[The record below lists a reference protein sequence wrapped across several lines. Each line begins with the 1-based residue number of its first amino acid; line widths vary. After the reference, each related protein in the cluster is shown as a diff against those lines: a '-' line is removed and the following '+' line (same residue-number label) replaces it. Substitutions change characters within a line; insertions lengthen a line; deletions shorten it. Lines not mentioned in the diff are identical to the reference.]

1 MVFKIEQLLSN
12 GLVTLIGKI
21 KHHLVS
27 QSPEQKIMELEAKVN
42 SRETEVIL
50 ERQAFVADKKSNHFD
65 MMIDIAEE
73 EYKIDIRKRSTRTI
87 DHFKHKENNNV
98 RL

>member
-1 MVFKIEQLLSN
+1 
-12 GLVTLIGKI
+12 
-21 KHHLVS
+21 
-27 QSPEQKIMELEAKVN
+27 MELEASKT

-73 EYKIDIRKRSTRTI
+73 EYKIAYEKLSL
-87 DHFKHKENNNV
+87 NN
-98 RL
+98 RPF